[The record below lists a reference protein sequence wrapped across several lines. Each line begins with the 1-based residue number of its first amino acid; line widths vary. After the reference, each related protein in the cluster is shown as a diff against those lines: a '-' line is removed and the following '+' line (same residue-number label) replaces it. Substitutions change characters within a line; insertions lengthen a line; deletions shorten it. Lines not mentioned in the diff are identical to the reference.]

1 MNETIGGMWVGEQ
14 CSKIHKLMSVQG
26 ASGTSHI
33 IYGQAFP
40 LSVEQK
46 GSILM
51 RELIMI
57 SLCNEVKAEQ

>member
-1 MNETIGGMWVGEQ
+1 MWVGEQ
-14 CSKIHKLMSVQG
+14 CSKIRKLMSVQG

-33 IYGQAFP
+33 IFGQVFP
-40 LSVEQK
+40 LSVQQE

-57 SLCNEVKAEQ
+57 RLCNEVKAER